1 MIVEFIKSQDFL
13 NTSGYPLFDNS
24 NVLGFQNI
32 QGVTRLKL
40 ESGKAIFSP
49 EKFFADP
56 NAEVFLQVTNPN
68 ILRYYHEFF
77 SGNETFADY
86 NLNGKY
92 AFIFSIKLRECIVGE
107 IFLSQINRLISN
119 SMRFLNIFPVVTNVL
134 LGNTV

>member
-13 NTSGYPLFDNS
+13 KTFGSPLFNNS
-24 NVLGFQNI
+24 NALGFQNI

-40 ESGKAIFSP
+40 VSGKATFSP
-49 EKFFADP
+49 EKFFAHP
-56 NAEVFLQVTNPN
+56 NAEVFIKVTNPN
-68 ILRYYHEFF
+68 ILRYYNEFF

-119 SMRFLNIFPVVTNVL
+119 PMLF
-134 LGNTV
+134 